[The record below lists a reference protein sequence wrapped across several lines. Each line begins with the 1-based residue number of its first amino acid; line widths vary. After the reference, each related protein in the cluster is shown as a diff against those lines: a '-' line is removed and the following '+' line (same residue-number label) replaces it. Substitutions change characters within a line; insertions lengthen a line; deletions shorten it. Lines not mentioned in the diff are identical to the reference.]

1 MVRVFLIALMPAL
14 LLAAGLKIDHVT
26 VAGTSLKKMQ
36 ADLAA
41 VGIRTVYGGAHSN
54 HATEM
59 ALVSFPDGG
68 YLELIALQPNADA
81 QAVDRHEWAA
91 FMKADAGPCAWAARE
106 EKDLA
111 AEVERLKTAGVA
123 VSAPVKSGRQRP
135 DGVRLEWETS
145 EIGAGIRGT
154 FFPFPDSRFLG
165 PQTARLPAGQAGHE
179 GLPEHNPGGDRRER
193 SGCGH
198 QALSAGLRSAA
209 AY

>member
-1 MVRVFLIALMPAL
+1 MVRVCLIALLPAL

-59 ALVSFPDGG
+59 ALVSFPDGS
-68 YLELIALQPNADA
+68 YLELIAIQPNADP
-81 QAVDRHEWAA
+81 QAVDKHEWAR
-91 FMKADAGPCAWAARE
+91 FLKSDAVPCAWAARV
-106 EKDLA
+106 KDLA
-111 AEVERLKTAGVA
+111 AEVKRLTDAGVA

-145 EIGAGIRGT
+145 ELGAGIRGT
-154 FFPFPDSRFLG
+154 FFPFLIHDFSDRKQRAF
-165 PQTARLPAGQAGHE
+165 PQGKPVTK
-179 GLPEHNPGGDRRER
+179 DFR
-193 SGCGH
+193 SVTRVVI
-198 QALSAGLRSAA
+198 AVKDLDAA
-209 AY
+209 